1 MQRWKFNTGENMLL
15 NTTKIYIWNN
25 DHIKISRYYAMW
37 YHKPVLRNYSLN
49 DSSNERKAQNLIST
63 QLKKI
68 GKTFLGNGIQI

>member
-1 MQRWKFNTGENMLL
+1 
-15 NTTKIYIWNN
+15 
-25 DHIKISRYYAMW
+25 MW